1 MSDTDI
7 LIIFNFNLE
16 IIADNLKQ
24 SVLNG
29 SKMNKFQFYLQ
40 VTD

>member
-29 SKMNKFQFYLQ
+29 SK
-40 VTD
+40 